1 MSANLQVKSMS
12 YILETFL
19 GNKDKFERLGIKP
32 DPTDNRMV
40 IVAFF
45 SKGSNVTMRV
55 RVKVFA
61 DLGTIDDFIPIYKDS
76 RLDGTTFP
84 RLSKSFGGL
93 NEVELPD
100 ELVEGYVERIK
111 HKRPPKDARNRHTKT
126 GKRKGKLSQFS
137 NFEIERQLKSA
148 KLALELMV
156 ASLD

>member
-1 MSANLQVKSMS
+1 MNTNLQVKSMS

-55 RVKVFA
+55 KVRVFSS
-61 DLGTIDDFIPIYKDS
+61 LGSINDFVPISKDS
-76 RLDGTTFP
+76 KLDGTTFP
-84 RLSKSFGGL
+84 RLHKSFGGL